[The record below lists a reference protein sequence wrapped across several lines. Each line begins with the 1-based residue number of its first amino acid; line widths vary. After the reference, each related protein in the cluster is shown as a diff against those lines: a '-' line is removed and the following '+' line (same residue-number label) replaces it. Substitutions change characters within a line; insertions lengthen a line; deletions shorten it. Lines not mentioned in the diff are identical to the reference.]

1 MRAAHVPR
9 LKPIRRSPAVHVPS
23 RAESRGRRCLRWSV
37 QCMAI
42 LAPIACGTKTVTG
55 PVPPVSLEPQATFT
69 APATFPSPGGSCQP
83 LVTAQLAGPD
93 GSGLTWTGMGIHV
106 HGSNFD
112 DFDEDLDL
120 AFVQR
125 FWNSVGLTPGESLSA
140 NSMAFATITDTT
152 VVTMR
157 FYYVLSGQPDT
168 LRDSVITACTP

>member
-1 MRAAHVPR
+1 
-9 LKPIRRSPAVHVPS
+9 
-23 RAESRGRRCLRWSV
+23 
-37 QCMAI
+37 MAI
-42 LAPIACGTKTVTG
+42 LAPIACGSKTVTG
-55 PVPPVSLEPQATFT
+55 PVPPVSLEPEATFT

-93 GSGLTWTGMGIHV
+93 GTGLTWTGMGIHV

-112 DFDEDLDL
+112 DFDEDFDL

-125 FWNSVGLTPGESLSA
+125 FWNSVGLTSGESLSA

-157 FYYVLSGQPDT
+157 FYYVLSGRPDT